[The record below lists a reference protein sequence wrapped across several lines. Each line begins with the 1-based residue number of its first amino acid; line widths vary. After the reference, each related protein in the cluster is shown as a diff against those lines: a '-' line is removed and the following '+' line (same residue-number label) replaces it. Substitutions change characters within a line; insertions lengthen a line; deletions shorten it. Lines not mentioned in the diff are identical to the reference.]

1 MRVVKAMAML
11 VCHLF
16 QKVPI
21 AALVAGSSGTGN
33 VTAGYLDF

>member
-21 AALVAGSSGTGN
+21 AALVARSSSTGN
-33 VTAGYLDF
+33 VIAGYPDF